1 MKQTILSAM
10 MILSLLMSLGNAAA
24 EDALPLVQLPVPT
37 KTGGMPL
44 ADALAARRSTRS
56 FADVELSPQQL
67 SDLLWATAGINRDDG
82 HTTYP
87 VGRGRKDMT
96 LFVFTQSSVFRYDPA
111 AHALVTIVADDKRAD
126 TGVQPFVG
134 QAAVNLVF
142 VHDMALWEDSD
153 ESRREGEVWGYAHAG
168 AMMQNAYLHAAAQSW
183 SAVVRGL
190 FDGGKL
196 KTLLKLAPK
205 QRVVLTQ
212 SIGPRE

>member
-1 MKQTILSAM
+1 MAV
-10 MILSLLMSLGNAAA
+10 SLLLCLGTAAA
-24 EDALPLVQLPVPT
+24 GETALPAPS

-87 VGRGRKDMT
+87 VAMGRKDMT
-96 LFVFTQSSVFRYDPA
+96 LFVFTKSGVFRYDPDS
-111 AHALVTIVADDKRAD
+111 HALVTDAAGDRRAD
-126 TGVQPFVG
+126 TGSQPFVG
-134 QAAVNLVF
+134 QAAVNFVF
-142 VHDMALWEDSD
+142 VHDMALWEDSG
-153 ESRREGEVWGYAHAG
+153 ESGEVWGYAHAG
-168 AMMQNAYLHAAAQSW
+168 AMMQNAYLHAAAQNW
-183 SAVVRGL
+183 SAVVRGF
-190 FDGGKL
+190 FDGKKL
-196 KTLLKLAPK
+196 GALLKLTPK